1 MSHSILMELY
11 HGRKDPDQDME
22 DWGTIGPV
30 LLVDGVTVTY
40 GSNLRIKFTG
50 QEDWEFLHEFMH
62 DDMFYYDGVYY
73 GDFSFCSKDSFAA
86 IHGPQ
91 VIPVLFCPQK
101 SIHKELTNGN

>member
-1 MSHSILMELY
+1 MSNSILMELY
-11 HGRKDPDQDME
+11 HGRKDPNQDMD

-30 LLVDGVTVTY
+30 LLVEGVTVTY
-40 GSNLRIKFTG
+40 GGNLRIKFTG

-73 GDFSFCSKDSFAA
+73 GDFSFCSEGIFAA

-91 VIPVLFCPQK
+91 VIPVLFWPQK
-101 SIHKELTNGN
+101 SKHKELTNGN